1 MFGIVLKSPK
11 TLFLKI
17 LIIFLPIYAVAFF
30 TNKMVY
36 VLPILAVG
44 VFLGNSI
51 ETDMKKG
58 DYDEGEAD
66 FND

>member
-1 MFGIVLKSPK
+1 MFGIVLKNPK

-17 LIIFLPIYAVAFF
+17 LIIFSPIYAVAFF

-44 VFLGNSI
+44 VFW
-51 ETDMKKG
+51 
-58 DYDEGEAD
+58 
-66 FND
+66 